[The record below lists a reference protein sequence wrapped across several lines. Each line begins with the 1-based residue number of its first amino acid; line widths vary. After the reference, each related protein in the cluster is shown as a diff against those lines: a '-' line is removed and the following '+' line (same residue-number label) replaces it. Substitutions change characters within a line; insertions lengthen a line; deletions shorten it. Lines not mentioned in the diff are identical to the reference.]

1 MQSSDG
7 HRRRKA
13 RLCMSNQ
20 TRLQKTRSA
29 ESVPLQVGPVC
40 SARPR
45 GHVSSAVHELGAA
58 GGAVQVRGRP
68 NARRGWEPSSDPFQN
83 GFWLK
88 VTHFV
93 TVDLAPPGP
102 RSRAGWTGSPGCA
115 KARFSNK
122 KSPAAARIAPGGHSR
137 YYNRVRV
144 RKGACRKNQPVSLE
158 M

>member
-45 GHVSSAVHELGAA
+45 GHASSAVHELGAA
-58 GGAVQVRGRP
+58 GGGGSG
-68 NARRGWEPSSDPFQN
+68 ARQ
-83 GFWLK
+83 
-88 VTHFV
+88 TQC
-93 TVDLAPPGP
+93 T
-102 RSRAGWTGSPGCA
+102 
-115 KARFSNK
+115 ARLGTQF
-122 KSPAAARIAPGGHSR
+122 
-137 YYNRVRV
+137 
-144 RKGACRKNQPVSLE
+144 
-158 M
+158 